1 MRHLPNLICL
11 LRIALIGP
19 TLVALRAAEYPLAL
33 ALFIAAAVSD
43 GLDGYLAK
51 RFGWTS
57 DLGRFL
63 DPLADKLLLVA
74 LFVQCAW
81 LALVPWWLTAAVVAR
96 DVMIGAGALIFRLW
110 FGPLRGRPTADQQG
124 QHGRAAALSDA
135 GAARRQRA
143 AAVARDPRCL
153 CAHRAHHHRN
163 LGRSLPE
170 DLRRARLDAPGA
182 ALRGAAMRQLPLGVR
197 LPDRAVFAS
206 FLPARNVEALE
217 HARRVAAGEFAGL
230 TWLCGPPGVG
240 KTHLLQAICSAASE
254 RLRAGY
260 VPLAEFAPLGI
271 EVLEGLPQLECL
283 CMDDLDAVIGRLEWE
298 RAIFALLR
306 ELQDA
311 GGRLVLA
318 ASAPPALLRWALPD
332 LASRC
337 AAGAVLQLR
346 PLDESEQQ
354 AALRLR
360 ARVRGFELPEETLQ
374 WLQRR
379 FPRDMRSLYELLD
392 TLDEAALAAQR
403 RITIPFIREVLSAP
417 RPR

>member
-1 MRHLPNLICL
+1 
-11 LRIALIGP
+11 
-19 TLVALRAAEYPLAL
+19 
-33 ALFIAAAVSD
+33 
-43 GLDGYLAK
+43 
-51 RFGWTS
+51 
-57 DLGRFL
+57 
-63 DPLADKLLLVA
+63 
-74 LFVQCAW
+74 
-81 LALVPWWLTAAVVAR
+81 
-96 DVMIGAGALIFRLW
+96 
-110 FGPLRGRPTADQQG
+110 
-124 QHGRAAALSDA
+124 
-135 GAARRQRA
+135 
-143 AAVARDPRCL
+143 
-153 CAHRAHHHRN
+153 
-163 LGRSLPE
+163 
-170 DLRRARLDAPGA
+170 
-182 ALRGAAMRQLPLGVR
+182 MRQLPLGVR
-197 LPDRAVFAS
+197 LPDRAVFAN

-217 HARRVAAGEFAGL
+217 HARRVAAGECAGL
-230 TWLCGPPGVG
+230 TWLCGPAGVG

-260 VPLAEFAPLGI
+260 VPLAEFAALGS
-271 EVLEGLPQLECL
+271 EVLEGLTQLECL
-283 CMDDLDAVIGRLEWE
+283 CMDDLDAVVGRLEWE

-306 ELQDA
+306 ELQDV

-318 ASAPPALLRWALPD
+318 ATAPPALLRWALPD

-360 ARVRGFELPEETLQ
+360 ARVRGFELPDETLQ